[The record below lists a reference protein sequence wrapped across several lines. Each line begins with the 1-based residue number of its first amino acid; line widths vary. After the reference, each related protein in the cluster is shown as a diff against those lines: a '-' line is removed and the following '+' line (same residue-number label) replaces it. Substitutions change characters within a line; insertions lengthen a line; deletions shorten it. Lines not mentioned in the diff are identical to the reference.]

1 MFFLKTGSL
10 LGAADWVFVILYLL
24 VIAGISIWS
33 IRKSKNS
40 PTDYFLAN
48 RNLGW
53 WVIGASILASNV
65 GSEHIVGLAGTAGK
79 TGTVMGHYEL
89 HSWIVLILGWVFV
102 PFYMRSR
109 VYTMPEFL
117 EKRFNPQSRR
127 LLSIIQLISY
137 VIAKASVTIFAGAL
151 VFNQFLGVGFWQG
164 AIILVVVTGIYTVLG
179 GLHAVMYT
187 EAIQA
192 IVLLFGSAVLLFFGL
207 EKVGGWNGLI
217 SSMPKEKL
225 NMFPSLSDPDFPWLG
240 ILVASPI
247 VGIWYWCTDQ
257 HIVQRCLAAR
267 NESEARRGTIFAAYL
282 KLLPFFIFLIPGLI
296 AFALHAQGKLVLPI
310 SKETGLTDY
319 NEAFPEMV
327 KQIMPLGLRGLLA
340 GGLLAALMSSL
351 ASVYNA
357 CSTLYTMDIY
367 QKSKPNATNQELVRV
382 GRIATVVVVILG
394 MVWIPLMGKISNTL
408 YQYLQDV
415 QSNLAPPIAAAFLL
429 GVFSKRINAK
439 GAYTAMVIGFVIGL
453 LKLTLGIFKSDLSGI
468 LYDFATINF
477 LYFCIYLFL
486 FSIAVMIIVSLLTP
500 KPNEEQI
507 RGLTFA
513 TTVSEDR
520 AASRA
525 SWNKRDV
532 ILSLFVVAIIVGVF
546 TYFSTA
552 GVVNRGKDVVQLSGE
567 YRSSDST
574 EYLKVKRVTGGDY
587 EIKLVKGDSTF
598 PVIPSP
604 CKALE
609 LYGDTLR
616 CGLNKD
622 LWILVRGENELSWKG
637 VEYIKR

>member
-1 MFFLKTGSL
+1 MKNFLGTT
-10 LGAADWVFVILYLL
+10 DWIFVIVYFI

-79 TGTVMGHYEL
+79 SGTVMGHYEL

-117 EKRFNPQSRR
+117 ERRFNAKARR
-127 LLSIIQLISY
+127 ILSIIQLLSY

-164 AIILVVVTGIYTVLG
+164 AIILVIITGVYTVLG

-192 IVLLFGSAVLLFFGL
+192 IVLLVGSGVLLFMGL
-207 EKVGGWNGLI
+207 DKVGGWNGLMT
-217 SSMPKEKL
+217 SLPKDKL
-225 NMFPSLSDPDFPWLG
+225 NMFPSLHDPDFPWLG
-240 ILVASPI
+240 ILFASPI

-267 NESEARRGTIFAAYL
+267 DERQARRGTIFAAYL
-282 KLLPFFIFLIPGLI
+282 KILPFFIFLIPGLI
-296 AFALHAQGKLVLPI
+296 AFALHAQGKLILPLNADG
-310 SKETGLTDY
+310 TTDY
-319 NEAFPEMV
+319 NASFPSMV
-327 KQIMPLGLRGLLA
+327 EQIMPIGLRGLLA

-357 CSTLYTMDIY
+357 CSTLFTMDIY
-367 QKSKPNATNQELVRV
+367 QKMKPQASNQELVRV

-394 MVWIPLMGKISNTL
+394 MAWIPMMGRISNTL

-429 GVFSKRINAK
+429 GVFSKRINGK
-439 GAYTAMVIGFVIGL
+439 GALTAMVVGFIIGL
-453 LKLTLGIFKSDLSGI
+453 LKLTLGLLKPELSGI
-468 LYDFATINF
+468 LLDFANINF

-486 FSIAVMIIVSLLTP
+486 FSIALMVIVSLLTP
-500 KPNEEQI
+500 KPSEEQI

-513 TTVSEDR
+513 TTVAEDR

-525 SWNKRDV
+525 SWNKWDV
-532 ILSLFVVAIIVGVF
+532 ILSLIVVAIIVAVF
-546 TYFSTA
+546 VYFSPWGIA
-552 GVVNRGKDVVQLSGE
+552 K
-567 YRSSDST
+567 
-574 EYLKVKRVTGGDY
+574 
-587 EIKLVKGDSTF
+587 
-598 PVIPSP
+598 
-604 CKALE
+604 
-609 LYGDTLR
+609 
-616 CGLNKD
+616 
-622 LWILVRGENELSWKG
+622 
-637 VEYIKR
+637 